1 LAYCA
6 KEDWLPLAALSGK
19 CKQPSMKCT
28 TYTVFYRSNLMTQLT
43 HYRSLQ
49 KLQSLQQ
56 IN

>member
-19 CKQPSMKCT
+19 CKHPSMKCT

-43 HYRSLQ
+43 QYRSLQ